1 MTIDEMRSAEE
12 QLAKM
17 LIDKHAG
24 DIVAAGLKQLA
35 RRPIDRFVKWYQG
48 KPAPASPEQVAAA
61 AMRHAAGDMGAE
73 PAPVLV

>member
-1 MTIDEMRSAEE
+1 MTLEEMQSAEE
-12 QLAKM
+12 ALAKL
-17 LIDKHAG
+17 LIKNHAG

-48 KPAPASPEQVAAA
+48 KPVPASPARVAAEA
-61 AMRHAAGDMGAE
+61 IRTEGMTAGT